1 MKLLTSL
8 LALALS
14 VSAQTTS
21 TPVVIK
27 GEGCPVIALLQF
39 SPDGSELAR
48 ACAFGPFQL
57 FDTATYDKSRTFRSE
72 VDYTPALESFA
83 FSPDGKTMATAGYK
97 GALIWKTNDPGKP
110 VLLGKPLKP
119 FFGVDEVYALDKPL
133 HVLEPPPPS
142 SDEFAKVLSVDYSPD
157 GKFILT
163 KHHNGQVKIW
173 NAATWTLLS
182 ELTVGVKGNSIL
194 FTALAI
200 APDSKSF
207 VIGDEN
213 GLLHIWNLDSKSEVR
228 TVPSPGGLVHI
239 AYLTFSPDGRT
250 LVAIHQGNTFRDS
263 LAILWNTA
271 DWTAQSMP
279 GYAAAA
285 FSPDGRLLAL
295 GGRDIKL
302 LDPSSREEIRTIKAP
317 TVIKGEIMGPGPD
330 ADQAIPCTITAVALS
345 PDGTTLALGCPG
357 SLRVLNLKH

>member
-1 MKLLTSL
+1 MRYCRRCGEGELAIKVPMKLLSSL

-27 GEGCPVIALLQF
+27 GEACPVVALLWF
-39 SPDGSELAR
+39 SPDGGELAR

-57 FDTATYDKSRTFRSE
+57 FEIATYDKSRTFRSE
-72 VDYTPALESFA
+72 VDYTPALKSFA
-83 FSPDGKTMATAGYK
+83 FSPDGRTMATAGYK
-97 GALIWKTNDPGKP
+97 GVLIWKTDDPGKP

-133 HVLEPPPPS
+133 HVLEPPLPS
-142 SDEFAKVLSVDYSPD
+142 SDEFASVLSVDYPPD

-173 NAATWTLLS
+173 NASTWTLHS

-213 GLLHIWNLDSKSEVR
+213 GLLHIWNLDSKSEIR

-239 AYLTFSPDGRT
+239 AYLTFSPDGKT
-250 LVAIHQGNTFRDS
+250 LVAIHQGKTFRD
-263 LAILWNTA
+263 AVAMLWNTA
-271 DWTAQSMP
+271 DWTAISMP
-279 GYAAAA
+279 GYGAAA
-285 FSPDGRLLAL
+285 FSPAGCWLLAGATSNCL
-295 GGRDIKL
+295 TPRRARKFA
-302 LDPSSREEIRTIKAP
+302 PSRLPR
-317 TVIKGEIMGPGPD
+317 
-330 ADQAIPCTITAVALS
+330 LS
-345 PDGTTLALGCPG
+345 GARSWALGPT
-357 SLRVLNLKH
+357 RTERFRA

>member
-1 MKLLTSL
+1 MKLLCSL
-8 LALALS
+8 LAVTLS
-14 VSAQTTS
+14 VSAQTIS
-21 TPVVIK
+21 SPVVIK
-27 GEGCPVIALLQF
+27 GEGCPLVAFLQF

-57 FDTATYDKSRTFRSE
+57 FATTTYDKSLTFRSE
-72 VDYTPALESFA
+72 VDYTPALNSFA

-97 GALIWKTNDPGKP
+97 GALIWKTDDPGKP
-110 VLLGKPLKP
+110 VQLGKPLKP

-163 KHHNGQVKIW
+163 KHHNGHVKIW
-173 NAATWTLLS
+173 NASTWTLQS

-213 GLLHIWNLDSKSEVR
+213 GLLHIWNLDSKSETR
-228 TVPSPGGLVHI
+228 TVPSPGGMVHI
-239 AYLTFSPDGRT
+239 THLTFSPDGKI
-250 LVAIHQGNTFRDS
+250 LVAIHQGKTFFD
-263 LAILWNTA
+263 AVAMLWNTA
-271 DWTAQSMP
+271 DWTAHSMP
-279 GYAAAA
+279 GYGAAA
-285 FSPDGRLLAL
+285 FSPDGQMLAL

-302 LDPSSREEIRTIKAP
+302 LDPASRQELRTIKAP
-317 TVIKGEIMGPGPD
+317 TITRGEVLRPGPD
-330 ADQAIPCTITAVALS
+330 ADRELPYSISALALS
-345 PDGTTLALGCPG
+345 PDGATVAIGCPG
-357 SLRVLNLKH
+357 SVRVLNLKP